1 MLEGFNKIGCDAINV
16 GHYEMLNGLSYLKNI
31 SQKTDIPFIS
41 ANLKDPSTN
50 ELIFEPYI
58 ILERGDLRIGVAG
71 VTNQLP
77 DTSKS
82 MFTDD
87 YIESANHYAELLS
100 KEVDIIVMLV
110 NADRGSQGDL
120 VANMPDVDFIVA
132 SGSVNMSRANSPQK
146 KDGPYLYSCGKQGKY
161 LLSLDVN
168 LKDDDKPF
176 IDVTAQEKKIR
187 SINKRFEKLQKK
199 DPDKTLDEIYSE
211 QENILNLIN
220 RYRDDLKVAEEAID
234 AAVNTI
240 QFQTIPLNSKVKD
253 DEDLLTFV
261 NESVKKCNAL
271 DPKKS
276 SNATTAKKKPRAS
289 ARSHHGHDH

>member
-82 MFTDD
+82 MLADD

-120 VANMPDVDFIVA
+120 VANMPD
-132 SGSVNMSRANSPQK
+132 
-146 KDGPYLYSCGKQGKY
+146 
-161 LLSLDVN
+161 LSL
-168 LKDDDKPF
+168 
-176 IDVTAQEKKIR
+176 IHI
-187 SINKRFEKLQKK
+187 
-199 DPDKTLDEIYSE
+199 
-211 QENILNLIN
+211 
-220 RYRDDLKVAEEAID
+220 
-234 AAVNTI
+234 
-240 QFQTIPLNSKVKD
+240 
-253 DEDLLTFV
+253 
-261 NESVKKCNAL
+261 
-271 DPKKS
+271 
-276 SNATTAKKKPRAS
+276 
-289 ARSHHGHDH
+289 

>member
-1 MLEGFNKIGCDAINV
+1 M
-16 GHYEMLNGLSYLKNI
+16 
-31 SQKTDIPFIS
+31 
-41 ANLKDPSTN
+41 
-50 ELIFEPYI
+50 
-58 ILERGDLRIGVAG
+58 
-71 VTNQLP
+71 
-77 DTSKS
+77 
-82 MFTDD
+82 
-87 YIESANHYAELLS
+87 
-100 KEVDIIVMLV
+100 
-110 NADRGSQGDL
+110 
-120 VANMPDVDFIVA
+120 
-132 SGSVNMSRANSPQK
+132 
-146 KDGPYLYSCGKQGKY
+146 
-161 LLSLDVN
+161 N

-199 DPDKTLDEIYSE
+199 NPDKTLDEIYSE

-289 ARSHHGHDH
+289 SRSHHGHDH

>member
-58 ILERGDLRIGVAG
+58 ILEKGDLRIGVAG

-82 MFTDD
+82 MLADD

-220 RYRDDLKVAEEAID
+220 RYSDDLKVAEEAID

-240 QFQTIPLNSKVKD
+240 QFQTIPLN
-253 DEDLLTFV
+253 
-261 NESVKKCNAL
+261 N
-271 DPKKS
+271 
-276 SNATTAKKKPRAS
+276 
-289 ARSHHGHDH
+289 